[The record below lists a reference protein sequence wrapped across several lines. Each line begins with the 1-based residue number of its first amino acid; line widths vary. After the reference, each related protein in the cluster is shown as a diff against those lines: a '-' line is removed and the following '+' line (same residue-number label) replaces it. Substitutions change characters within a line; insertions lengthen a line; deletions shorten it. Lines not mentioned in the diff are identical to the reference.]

1 MNKIDEIILKASTV
15 GQKTRDEKDFR
26 QVWFTRPEMK
36 KVIELVLA
44 EIKVMGTPVPGTD
57 GADDFIVESFCDF
70 VHREFG
76 VK

>member
-44 EIKVMGTPVPGTD
+44 EIKVMGTPVPGND
-57 GADDFIVESFCDF
+57 EADDFIVESFCDF

>member
-36 KVIELVLA
+36 KAIELVLA
-44 EIKVMGTPVPGTD
+44 EIKVMGTPVPGND
-57 GADDFIVESFCDF
+57 ESDDFIVESFCDF

>member
-1 MNKIDEIILKASTV
+1 MSKIDDLILKASNV
-15 GQKTRDEKDFR
+15 GPKTKDEKDFR

-44 EIKVMGTPVPGTD
+44 EIKVMGTPIPSND
-57 GADDFIVESFCDF
+57 DPDDFIVESFCDF

-76 VK
+76 VL